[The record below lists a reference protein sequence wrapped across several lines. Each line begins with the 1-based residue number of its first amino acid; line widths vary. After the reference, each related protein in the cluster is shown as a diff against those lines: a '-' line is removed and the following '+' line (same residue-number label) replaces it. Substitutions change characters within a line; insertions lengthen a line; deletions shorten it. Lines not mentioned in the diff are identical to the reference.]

1 MDLKKAYELH
11 RAAGDILDRARQIFD
26 RAGALVDAARP
37 EVNYKLDFE
46 AEERVIEE
54 VAALLGLTGGAM
66 ERARDQLDGQLGWTD
81 EVEASLNGD
90 EW

>member
-11 RAAGDILDRARQIFD
+11 RAAGDILERARQIFD
-26 RAGALVDAARP
+26 RTGALVDAARP
-37 EVNYKLDFE
+37 EVNYKLDSE

-54 VAALLGLTGGAM
+54 VAAMLGLTSGAM
-66 ERARDQLDGQLGWTD
+66 VRAREQLDGQLNWTG

-90 EW
+90 